1 MYEPLLI
8 FLFILLFLLVLLCIV
23 FGYIWLKYQITPF
36 YEAPYNITETVAKVT
51 ASVAAVLLLL
61 LTIIFLFVIL
71 TYYFSEESET
81 DKVVKKGVVGN
92 VVYEAPMW
100 KTN

>member
-61 LTIIFLFVIL
+61 TIIFLFVIL